1 MEDIY
6 GEEAFDTRME
16 NHYGS
21 EADILDITDELN
33 ALITSKELDSK
44 SETRPAYEDKP
55 GAESENSKT
64 EDGPDADVRMD
75 GDE

>member
-44 SETRPAYEDKP
+44 SDDKP